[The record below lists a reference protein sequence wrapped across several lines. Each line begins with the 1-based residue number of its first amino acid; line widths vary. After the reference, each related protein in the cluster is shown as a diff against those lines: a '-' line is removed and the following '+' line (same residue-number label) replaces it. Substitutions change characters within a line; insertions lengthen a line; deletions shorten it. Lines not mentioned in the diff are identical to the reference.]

1 VNNFTQRTIT
11 GAIFVLLM
19 IVGMYY
25 HPLSLLILFGIIT
38 VLSLWEFYGI
48 VPKTNH
54 TILRIYSTITGSAV
68 YFITAM
74 YFQFLLEAKYLILI
88 FPLLYLIAI
97 IELYRKKERP
107 FGNIAFSIFGI
118 IYISLPFAFL
128 NYLAVYNQLR
138 LQLNYNPWLVIGFF
152 ILIWTNDTGAYLAG
166 RAFGKN
172 KLFERISPKKTWEGA
187 IGGLFLSLFIAYLLS
202 KYTLLLSIT
211 HWMIIALIIV
221 VFGNLGDLTESLFKR
236 SVSIK
241 DSGYLLPGHGGVLD
255 RFDAVLI
262 ASPMVFTYLYFIS
275 H

>member
-1 VNNFTQRTIT
+1 VNNFTQRAIT
-11 GAIFVLLM
+11 GAIFVSVM
-19 IVGMYY
+19 IAGIFY
-25 HPLSLLILFGIIT
+25 HPLSLLILFGVISI
-38 VLSLWEFYGI
+38 LSLWEFYGI

-54 TILRIYSTITGSAV
+54 TTLKVYSVITGAAV
-68 YFITAM
+68 YFLSAM
-74 YFQFLLEAKYLILI
+74 YFQNLVEAKYLVLI
-88 FPLLYLIAI
+88 FPLIFLIAV

-107 FGNIAFSIFGI
+107 FGNIAFAIFGVV
-118 IYISLPFAFL
+118 YISLPFAFL
-128 NYLAVYNQLR
+128 NYLAVYNPLGIQLS
-138 LQLNYNPWLVIGFF
+138 YNPWLVMGFF

-187 IGGLFLSLFIAYLLS
+187 VGGLLLTLVTAFLLNKYSSLLN
-202 KYTLLLSIT
+202 IT
-211 HWMIIALIIV
+211 HWMITAAIIV

-241 DSGYLLPGHGGVLD
+241 DSGNLLPGHGGLLD

-262 ASPMVFTYLYFIS
+262 AAPMVFTYLYFIS

>member
-1 VNNFTQRTIT
+1 MNNFTQRTIT

-19 IVGMYY
+19 IAGMYY

-54 TILRIYSTITGSAV
+54 TILRIYSTITGSVV

-128 NYLAVYNQLR
+128 NYLAVYNQLG

>member
-1 VNNFTQRTIT
+1 MNNFTQRAIT
-11 GAIFVLLM
+11 GAIFVSVM
-19 IVGMYY
+19 IVGIFY
-25 HPLSLLILFGIIT
+25 HSLSLLILFGIIS

-54 TILRIYSTITGSAV
+54 TTLRIYSVITGTVV
-68 YFITAM
+68 YFLTAM
-74 YFQFLLEAKYLILI
+74 YFQNLVEAKYLVLI
-88 FPLLYLIAI
+88 FPLIFLIAV

-107 FGNIAFSIFGI
+107 FGNIAFAIFGVV
-118 IYISLPFAFL
+118 YISLPFAFL
-128 NYLAVYNQLR
+128 NYLAVYNPLGIQLA
-138 LQLNYNPWLVIGFF
+138 YNPWLVIGFF

-166 RAFGKN
+166 RALGKN

-187 IGGLFLSLFIAYLLS
+187 IGGLLLTLVAAFLLN
-202 KYTLLLSIT
+202 KYSLLLNIT
-211 HWMIIALIIV
+211 HWMIIAVIIV

-241 DSGYLLPGHGGVLD
+241 DSGNLLPGHGGLLD

-262 ASPMVFTYLYFIS
+262 AAPMVFTYVYFIS

>member
-1 VNNFTQRTIT
+1 MQRAIT
-11 GAIFVLLM
+11 GAIFVSVM
-19 IVGMYY
+19 IVGILY
-25 HPLSLLILFGIIT
+25 HPLSLLILFGIIS

-54 TILRIYSTITGSAV
+54 TTLRIYSVITGTLV
-68 YFITAM
+68 YFLSAM
-74 YFQFLLEAKYLILI
+74 YFQNLVEAKYLVLNFPLI
-88 FPLLYLIAI
+88 FLIAV

-107 FGNIAFSIFGI
+107 FGNIAFAIFGVV
-118 IYISLPFAFL
+118 YISLPFAFL
-128 NYLAVYNQLR
+128 NYLAVYNPLGIQLA
-138 LQLNYNPWLVIGFF
+138 YNPWLVMGFF

-187 IGGLFLSLFIAYLLS
+187 IGGLLFTLVAAFLLNKYSSLLN
-202 KYTLLLSIT
+202 IT
-211 HWMIIALIIV
+211 HWMIITVIIV

-241 DSGYLLPGHGGVLD
+241 NSGNMLPGHGGLLD

-262 ASPMVFTYLYFIS
+262 AAPMVFTYLYFIT

>member
-1 VNNFTQRTIT
+1 MNNFTQRAIT
-11 GAIFVLLM
+11 GAIFVSVM
-19 IVGMYY
+19 IAGIFY
-25 HPLSLLILFGIIT
+25 HPLSLLILFGIIS

-54 TILRIYSTITGSAV
+54 TTLRIYSVITGTVV
-68 YFITAM
+68 YFLSAM
-74 YFQFLLEAKYLILI
+74 YFQNLVEAKYLVLI
-88 FPLLYLIAI
+88 FPLIFLIAV

-107 FGNIAFSIFGI
+107 FGNIAFAIFGLV
-118 IYISLPFAFL
+118 YISLPFAFL
-128 NYLAVYNQLR
+128 NYLAVYNPLGIQLA
-138 LQLNYNPWLVIGFF
+138 YNPWLVMGFF

-187 IGGLFLSLFIAYLLS
+187 IGGLLLTLIAAFLLNKYSSLLN
-202 KYTLLLSIT
+202 IT
-211 HWMIIALIIV
+211 HWMIIAAIIV

-241 DSGYLLPGHGGVLD
+241 DSGNLLPGHGGLLD

-262 ASPMVFTYLYFIS
+262 AAPMVFTYLYFIS

>member
-11 GAIFVLLM
+11 GAIFVLIM
-19 IVGMYY
+19 FAGMYF
-25 HPLSLLILFGIIT
+25 HPLSFLILFGIIT

-48 VPKTNH
+48 VSKTNH
-54 TILRIYSTITGSAV
+54 SILRIYSTITGATV

-74 YFQFLLEAKYLILI
+74 YFQNLLKTKNLILI

-97 IELYRKKERP
+97 IELYRKKEKP

-118 IYISLPFAFL
+118 VYISLPFAFL
-128 NYLAVYNQLR
+128 NYLAVYNQLG

-172 KLFERISPKKTWEGA
+172 KLFERISPQKTWEGA

-211 HWMIIALIIV
+211 HWMIVALIIV
-221 VFGNLGDLTESLFKR
+221 VFGNLGDLIESLFKR

-241 DSGYLLPGHGGVLD
+241 DSGYLLPGHGGLLD